1 MNEIVTLVEIDWRQV
16 IIALVL
22 SLGVVVSVWKAG
34 EFICSKLGIETRKQR
49 DHKLLNQ
56 TIEGLA
62 KLQDKH
68 MSDMNEFKR
77 TQEENVQQ
85 SIRHD
90 EMIRDELRSF
100 TSEIRNSIEKLNN
113 QMKEYSDNRIHDRE
127 QSFEIQRELKNDS
140 KSRDMQIEAL
150 MAGSMELLG
159 DKIDQRFSR
168 YVELG
173 GIPENEV
180 EEFAGIYNAYKGL
193 GGNHKREEKY
203 LYIKNHMKVLPVK
216 KQITNVE
223 G

>member
-127 QSFEIQRELKNDS
+127 QSFEIQRELQNDS
-140 KSRDMQIEAL
+140 KCRDMQIEAL

>member
-68 MSDMNEFKR
+68 TSDMNEFKR

-140 KSRDMQIEAL
+140 KSRDVQIEAL

>member
-16 IIALVL
+16 IVALVL

-34 EFICSKLGIETRKQR
+34 EYICSKLGIETKRQR
-49 DHKLLNQ
+49 DHKLLKQ
-56 TIEGLA
+56 TVQELS
-62 KLQDKH
+62 KLQERH
-68 MSDMNEFKR
+68 TSDMEEFKR
-77 TQEENVQQ
+77 TQEENVKQ
-85 SIRHD
+85 SIKHD

-100 TSEIRNSIEKLNN
+100 TSEIRESITALNE
-113 QMKEYSDNRIHDRE
+113 QMGQYSENRIHDRE
-127 QSFEIQRELKNDS
+127 QSFEIQRELQNDS
-140 KSRDMQIEAL
+140 KCRDMQIEAL

>member
-16 IIALVL
+16 IIAIVL

-62 KLQDKH
+62 RLQDKH
-68 MSDMNEFKR
+68 TSDMDEFKR

-100 TSEIRNSIEKLNN
+100 TSEIRESIICLNN
-113 QMKEYSDNRIHDRE
+113 QMKEYSENRVHDRE
-127 QSFEIQRELKNDS
+127 QSFKIQKELTNAS
-140 KSRDMQIEAL
+140 ECRDRQIEAL
-150 MAGSMELLG
+150 MTGSMELLG

-180 EEFAGIYNAYKGL
+180 EEFAGIFNAYKGL

-203 LYIKNHMKVLPVK
+203 MYVKDHMKVLPVK
-216 KQITNVE
+216 KQIKNIE
-223 G
+223 E

>member
-22 SLGVVVSVWKAG
+22 SLGVVVSVWKPG

-127 QSFEIQRELKNDS
+127 QSFEIQRELQNDS
-140 KSRDMQIEAL
+140 KCRDMQIEAL

>member
-16 IIALVL
+16 IVALVL

-140 KSRDMQIEAL
+140 KSRDVQIEAL

-180 EEFAGIYNAYKGL
+180 EEFSGIYNAYKGL

>member
-216 KQITNVE
+216 KQITNVDE
-223 G
+223 